1 MLKSDAIRHFKSQA
15 AIGRELGIGKA
26 AVSKWPPI
34 VPRPWAAELHI
45 RTRGKLK
52 FDPDEYSKPD
62 EDGQK
67 ATA

>member
-1 MLKSDAIRHFKSQA
+1 MRKSDVIQHFGSQA

-26 AVSKWPPI
+26 AVSKWPPL

-52 FDPDEYSKPD
+52 FDPDEYCKA
-62 EDGQK
+62 EDDK
-67 ATA
+67 AIA